1 MMPEIVNEVLGFI
14 LAIGLL
20 LWIGASPVIA
30 ARSLKTVTKAKKPTK
45 KNVVEVS
52 KKHWRRIS
60 DHIRTTTA
68 PPIEKPSNVIDSCS
82 PEYEINDK
90 FSWNNNE
97 HSRSK
102 RKRLLHR

>member
-14 LAIGLL
+14 LAVGLL
-20 LWIGASPVIA
+20 LWLGASPVIA
-30 ARSLKTVTKAKKPTK
+30 VRSLKTVTKP
-45 KNVVEVS
+45 S
-52 KKHWRRIS
+52 KKKGVEIPKKQWRKIS

-82 PEYEINDK
+82 SKYEINDN
-90 FSWNNNE
+90 FSWNNE